1 MVHYIHLRKIWKV
14 HSLKIM
20 KSFARPYYF
29 TERGRLCPYDRF
41 NPTTFCVCTKSG
53 SWAVIYIRAG
63 CIDLTSV
70 PTMFLS
76 HFGTS
81 RQCGIFLSSFDH
93 LWVWIMIKK
102 NEDYLTKF
110 TSQFMFSGGIP
121 LVSSVINEI
130 Y

>member
-20 KSFARPYYF
+20 KTFARPHYF
-29 TERGRLCPYDRF
+29 TERERMTG
-41 NPTTFCVCTKSG
+41 
-53 SWAVIYIRAG
+53 
-63 CIDLTSV
+63 LTPPLIVSV
-70 PTMFLS
+70 PSLEVERSCTCVLDVSILPLFLRCFS
-76 HFGTS
+76 GTLGPS
-81 RQCGIFLSSFDH
+81 RQCGIFLSSYYH

-110 TSQFMFSGGIP
+110 TSQFMFSDGIP
-121 LVSSVINEI
+121 LVSSVINVI